1 MARRS
6 APPDRNVERGDA
18 KRHPLHRNRKAQG
31 FELVSELSR
40 LGEGLDRFR
49 QVAVRGSLASTE
61 EAGQGGHD
69 PTEVETIGPHQEAT
83 WWRGELEDDEPA
95 ARAKHPEHLVQRG
108 IPIHQVAQPKPDRDR
123 IDTDV
128 GLVQPRD
135 VPEAKLDLRLAPAG
149 QREHGGREVDP
160 DHPARWPDVRKEL
173 VGELSRAGTKI
184 ERRLAGAKGG
194 PLGGPAAPGAV
205 AVRAEQAV
213 PSVVSGGHLVEHL
226 ADSIGARLLP
236 HAHDYGRLRRAPDC
250 ADGALEYGD
259 LMAELGRRVGIG
271 LAARGDVRDVTAW
284 ARRAEDLGL
293 DSIWVHDSYFE
304 RDPITYLSAMG
315 METRRIGLGAGA
327 LNPYTRH
334 PVVVAMTM
342 SALDDLAPRRVT
354 LALGSGLP
362 LRLSQMAIPY
372 DDTVARV
379 SESIDQIRRL
389 WSGQPLKLNDK
400 VPPLQPMFQ
409 PPHRIPVY
417 IAAYRTPFLDLCGE
431 KADGYLARPAESLP
445 AFQKM
450 RARVLESAAA
460 HGRPAGD
467 IDFRGYLLCLFDS
480 SRQEALNRAK
490 REPFVIYMISV
501 LSDISMKRAG
511 FDPALRSQIA
521 TAWRA
526 EDYHRAG
533 ELIPD
538 ELLDAFILCGTVNE
552 VAARAGAYHEAGMDV
567 PLLQP
572 ILQETAQIDA
582 VLDAAVAYASESA
595 TRATSPAA
603 VTSPPPLAGEGRVG
617 ARLGRRLA
625 GAWEVVRPFSF
636 TASVLPVSVGGAIA
650 LGQGRMHWPLF
661 AAALLGA
668 LGLHIGTN
676 VINEIYDVRHGID
689 SITSPRMSM
698 AILKG
703 RISERDA
710 FVVAWSGFTLALLMG
725 IFLVLHRGWPIVLLG
740 LIGFIGGYFYTAP
753 PFQYKYRALGL
764 PLVFLL
770 MGPLMVVGSYF
781 AVTGAFDPNLLIV
794 SLPVGLLVTAILHG
808 NEWRDVAE
816 DTRHGF
822 TTFSAQVGR
831 EAAHWV
837 YVMLV
842 LGAYVAVGL
851 AVMVGALPTLALLTL
866 FSLPLMAWILRDAER
881 GAEGHL
887 RAIAMI
893 DLMTARLHSA
903 FGVLLLVGLVAGS
916 AVR

>member
-1 MARRS
+1 
-6 APPDRNVERGDA
+6 
-18 KRHPLHRNRKAQG
+18 
-31 FELVSELSR
+31 
-40 LGEGLDRFR
+40 
-49 QVAVRGSLASTE
+49 
-61 EAGQGGHD
+61 
-69 PTEVETIGPHQEAT
+69 
-83 WWRGELEDDEPA
+83 
-95 ARAKHPEHLVQRG
+95 
-108 IPIHQVAQPKPDRDR
+108 
-123 IDTDV
+123 
-128 GLVQPRD
+128 
-135 VPEAKLDLRLAPAG
+135 
-149 QREHGGREVDP
+149 
-160 DHPARWPDVRKEL
+160 
-173 VGELSRAGTKI
+173 
-184 ERRLAGAKGG
+184 
-194 PLGGPAAPGAV
+194 
-205 AVRAEQAV
+205 
-213 PSVVSGGHLVEHL
+213 
-226 ADSIGARLLP
+226 
-236 HAHDYGRLRRAPDC
+236 
-250 ADGALEYGD
+250 
-259 LMAELGRRVGIG
+259 MAELGRRVGIG
-271 LAARGDVRDVTAW
+271 LAARGDVREAAAW

-304 RDPITYLSAMG
+304 RDPITYLSAMA

-372 DDTVARV
+372 NDTVARV

-389 WSGQPLKLNDK
+389 WSGQPLKLNEK

-409 PPHRIPVY
+409 PPHRIPIY

-445 AFQKM
+445 AFEKM
-450 RARVLESAAA
+450 RARVLESASA
-460 HGRPAGD
+460 HGRAAGD
-467 IDFRGYLLCLFDS
+467 IDFRGYLLCLFDT

-490 REPFVIYMISV
+490 REPFVIYMMSV

-526 EDYHRAG
+526 EDYHKAG

-538 ELLDAFILCGTVNE
+538 ELLDAFILCGTVKE
-552 VAARAGAYHEAGMDV
+552 VAARATAYHDAGMDV

-572 ILQETAQIDA
+572 ILQETAQVDA
-582 VLDAAVAYASESA
+582 VLEAAVAYASQAAISA
-595 TRATSPAA
+595 VAPAGLNVPA
-603 VTSPPPLAGEGRVG
+603 PLAGEGRVG
-617 ARLGRRLA
+617 ASLGRRLA

-650 LGQGRMHWPLF
+650 ISQGRMHWPLF
-661 AAALLGA
+661 IAALLGA

-710 FVVAWSGFTLALLMG
+710 FVVAWSGFILALLMG
-725 IFLVLHRGWPIVLLG
+725 IFLLVQRGWPIVLLG

-770 MGPLMVVGSYF
+770 MGPLMVGGAYF
-781 AVTGAFDPNLLIV
+781 AVTGTFDPNVLIV

-831 EAAHWV
+831 ETAHWV
-837 YVMLV
+837 YVMLI

-866 FSLPLMAWILRDAER
+866 FSLPLVAWILRDAER

-903 FGVLLLVGLVAGS
+903 FGALLLVGLVAGS

>member
-1 MARRS
+1 
-6 APPDRNVERGDA
+6 
-18 KRHPLHRNRKAQG
+18 
-31 FELVSELSR
+31 
-40 LGEGLDRFR
+40 
-49 QVAVRGSLASTE
+49 
-61 EAGQGGHD
+61 
-69 PTEVETIGPHQEAT
+69 
-83 WWRGELEDDEPA
+83 
-95 ARAKHPEHLVQRG
+95 
-108 IPIHQVAQPKPDRDR
+108 
-123 IDTDV
+123 
-128 GLVQPRD
+128 
-135 VPEAKLDLRLAPAG
+135 
-149 QREHGGREVDP
+149 
-160 DHPARWPDVRKEL
+160 
-173 VGELSRAGTKI
+173 
-184 ERRLAGAKGG
+184 
-194 PLGGPAAPGAV
+194 
-205 AVRAEQAV
+205 
-213 PSVVSGGHLVEHL
+213 
-226 ADSIGARLLP
+226 
-236 HAHDYGRLRRAPDC
+236 
-250 ADGALEYGD
+250 
-259 LMAELGRRVGIG
+259 MAELGRRVGIG
-271 LAARGDVRDVTAW
+271 LAARGEVREVAAW
-284 ARRAEDLGL
+284 ARRAEELGL

-409 PPHRIPVY
+409 PPHRIPIY

-450 RARVLESAAA
+450 RARVLESATT
-460 HGRPAGD
+460 HGRSASD

-526 EDYHRAG
+526 EDYHKAG

-538 ELLDAFILCGTVNE
+538 ELLDAFILCGTVPQ
-552 VAARAGAYHEAGMDV
+552 VAARADAYHNAGMDV

-582 VLDAAVAYASESA
+582 VLDAAVLYGTARTGVIA
-595 TRATSPAA
+595 PAGLN
-603 VTSPPPLAGEGRVG
+603 VPPPLAGEGRVG
-617 ARLGRRLA
+617 ASLGRRLA

-650 LGQGRMHWPLF
+650 LSQGRMHWLLF
-661 AAALLGA
+661 IAALLGA

-710 FVVAWSGFTLALLMG
+710 FVVAWSGFILALLMG
-725 IFLVLHRGWPIVLLG
+725 IFLLLQRGWPIVLLG

-770 MGPLMVVGSYF
+770 MGPLMVAGSYF
-781 AVTGAFDPNLLIV
+781 AVTGTFDPNVLIV

-831 EAAHWV
+831 ETAHWV
-837 YVMLV
+837 YVMLI

-866 FSLPLMAWILRDAER
+866 FSLPLVAWILRDAER

-893 DLMTARLHSA
+893 DLMTARLHGA
-903 FGVLLLVGLVAGS
+903 FGALLLVGLVAGS

>member
-1 MARRS
+1 
-6 APPDRNVERGDA
+6 V
-18 KRHPLHRNRKAQG
+18 
-31 FELVSELSR
+31 
-40 LGEGLDRFR
+40 
-49 QVAVRGSLASTE
+49 
-61 EAGQGGHD
+61 
-69 PTEVETIGPHQEAT
+69 
-83 WWRGELEDDEPA
+83 
-95 ARAKHPEHLVQRG
+95 
-108 IPIHQVAQPKPDRDR
+108 
-123 IDTDV
+123 
-128 GLVQPRD
+128 
-135 VPEAKLDLRLAPAG
+135 
-149 QREHGGREVDP
+149 
-160 DHPARWPDVRKEL
+160 
-173 VGELSRAGTKI
+173 
-184 ERRLAGAKGG
+184 
-194 PLGGPAAPGAV
+194 
-205 AVRAEQAV
+205 
-213 PSVVSGGHLVEHL
+213 
-226 ADSIGARLLP
+226 
-236 HAHDYGRLRRAPDC
+236 
-250 ADGALEYGD
+250 EYGD
-259 LMAELGRRVGIG
+259 LVAELGRRVGIG
-271 LAARGDVRDVTAW
+271 LAARGDVRETAAW

-304 RDPITYLSAMG
+304 RDPITYLTAIG
-315 METRRIGLGAGA
+315 QETRRIGLGAGA

-379 SESIDQIRRL
+379 SEAIDQIRRL

-409 PPHRIPVY
+409 PPHRIPIY

-450 RARVLESAAA
+450 RDRVLESAAS
-460 HGRPAGD
+460 HGRAAAD

-511 FDPALRSQIA
+511 FDPALRGQIA

-538 ELLDAFILCGTVNE
+538 ELLDAFILCGTVKE
-552 VAARAGAYHEAGMDV
+552 VAARAAAYHDAGMDV

-572 ILQETAQIDA
+572 ILQETAQVDA
-582 VLDAAVAYASESA
+582 VLDAAVAYGSQADA
-595 TRATSPAA
+595 PTLPSPA
-603 VTSPPPLAGEGRVG
+603 SGEGKRRPVSIG
-617 ARLGRRLA
+617 AGRGGPGIGRRLA

-650 LGQGRMHWPLF
+650 LSQGRMHWTLF
-661 AAALLGA
+661 IAALLGG

-710 FVVAWSGFTLALLMG
+710 FVVAWSGFVLALLMG
-725 IFLVLHRGWPIVLLG
+725 IFLVLQRGWPIVLLG

-770 MGPLMVVGSYF
+770 MGPLMVGGAYY
-781 AVTGAFDPNLLIV
+781 AVTGTFDPNLLIV

-831 EAAHWV
+831 DAAHWV

-851 AVMVGALPTLALLTL
+851 AVMVGALPKLALLTL

-903 FGVLLLVGLVAGS
+903 FGALLLVGLVAGS
-916 AVR
+916 AIR

>member
-1 MARRS
+1 MA
-6 APPDRNVERGDA
+6 A
-18 KRHPLHRNRKAQG
+18 
-31 FELVSELSR
+31 
-40 LGEGLDRFR
+40 LGR
-49 QVAVRGSLASTE
+49 
-61 EAGQGGHD
+61 
-69 PTEVETIGPHQEAT
+69 
-83 WWRGELEDDEPA
+83 
-95 ARAKHPEHLVQRG
+95 
-108 IPIHQVAQPKPDRDR
+108 IPIA
-123 IDTDV
+123 T
-128 GLVQPRD
+128 
-135 VPEAKLDLRLAPAG
+135 
-149 QREHGGREVDP
+149 
-160 DHPARWPDVRKEL
+160 
-173 VGELSRAGTKI
+173 
-184 ERRLAGAKGG
+184 
-194 PLGGPAAPGAV
+194 AAAV
-205 AVRAEQAV
+205 
-213 PSVVSGGHLVEHL
+213 
-226 ADSIGARLLP
+226 
-236 HAHDYGRLRRAPDC
+236 
-250 ADGALEYGD
+250 EYGD

-271 LAARGDVRDVTAW
+271 LAARGEVREVAAW
-284 ARRAEDLGL
+284 ARRAEELGL

-409 PPHRIPVY
+409 PPHRIPIY

-450 RARVLESAAA
+450 RARVLESATT
-460 HGRPAGD
+460 HGRSASD

-526 EDYHRAG
+526 EDYHKAG

-538 ELLDAFILCGTVNE
+538 ELLDAFILCGTVPQ
-552 VAARAGAYHEAGMDV
+552 VAARADAYHNAGMDV

-582 VLDAAVAYASESA
+582 VLDAAVLYGTARTGVIA
-595 TRATSPAA
+595 PAGLN
-603 VTSPPPLAGEGRVG
+603 VPPPLAGEGRVG
-617 ARLGRRLA
+617 ASLGRRLA

-650 LGQGRMHWPLF
+650 LSQGRMHWPLF
-661 AAALLGA
+661 IAALLGA

-710 FVVAWSGFTLALLMG
+710 FVVAWSGFILALLMG
-725 IFLVLHRGWPIVLLG
+725 IFLLVQRGWPIVLLG

-770 MGPLMVVGSYF
+770 MGPLMVAGSYF
-781 AVTGAFDPNLLIV
+781 AVTGTFDPNVLIV

-831 EAAHWV
+831 ETAHWV
-837 YVMLV
+837 YVMLI

-866 FSLPLMAWILRDAER
+866 FSLPLVAWILRDAER

-893 DLMTARLHSA
+893 DLMTARLHGA
-903 FGVLLLVGLVAGS
+903 FGALLLVGLVAGS

>member
-1 MARRS
+1 MA
-6 APPDRNVERGDA
+6 
-18 KRHPLHRNRKAQG
+18 
-31 FELVSELSR
+31 
-40 LGEGLDRFR
+40 
-49 QVAVRGSLASTE
+49 AS
-61 EAGQGGHD
+61 G
-69 PTEVETIGPHQEAT
+69 
-83 WWRGELEDDEPA
+83 R
-95 ARAKHPEHLVQRG
+95 
-108 IPIHQVAQPKPDRDR
+108 IPIA
-123 IDTDV
+123 T
-128 GLVQPRD
+128 
-135 VPEAKLDLRLAPAG
+135 
-149 QREHGGREVDP
+149 
-160 DHPARWPDVRKEL
+160 
-173 VGELSRAGTKI
+173 
-184 ERRLAGAKGG
+184 GA
-194 PLGGPAAPGAV
+194 AV
-205 AVRAEQAV
+205 
-213 PSVVSGGHLVEHL
+213 
-226 ADSIGARLLP
+226 
-236 HAHDYGRLRRAPDC
+236 
-250 ADGALEYGD
+250 EYGD

-271 LAARGDVRDVTAW
+271 LAARGDVREAAAW
-284 ARRAEDLGL
+284 ARRAEDLGI

-389 WSGQPLKLNDK
+389 WTGQPLKLNDK

-409 PPHRIPVY
+409 PPHRIPIY

-450 RARVLESAAA
+450 RARVLESATA
-460 HGRPAGD
+460 HGRSASD

-538 ELLDAFILCGTVNE
+538 ELLDAFILCGSVKD
-552 VAARAGAYHEAGMDV
+552 VAARAAAYHDAGMDV

-572 ILQETAQIDA
+572 ILQETAQVDA
-582 VLDAAVAYASESA
+582 VLDAAVAYASQAA
-595 TRATSPAA
+595 TAA
-603 VTSPPPLAGEGRVG
+603 VAPTGLNVSSPLAGEGRVG
-617 ARLGRRLA
+617 AAIGRRLA

-636 TASVLPVSVGGAIA
+636 TASVLPISVGGAIA
-650 LGQGRMHWPLF
+650 LSQGRMHWPLF
-661 AAALLGA
+661 IAALLGG
-668 LGLHIGTN
+668 LGLHVGTN

-710 FVVAWSGFTLALLMG
+710 FVVAWSGFILALLMG
-725 IFLVLHRGWPIVLLG
+725 IFLLLQRGWPIVVLG
-740 LIGFIGGYFYTAP
+740 LVGFIGGYFYTAP

-770 MGPLMVVGSYF
+770 MGPLMVGGSYF
-781 AVTGAFDPNLLIV
+781 AVTGTFDPNVLIV

-831 EAAHWV
+831 ETAHWV

-866 FSLPLMAWILRDAER
+866 LSLPLVALILRDAER

>member
-1 MARRS
+1 MTDLAR
-6 APPDRNVERGDA
+6 P
-18 KRHPLHRNRKAQG
+18 
-31 FELVSELSR
+31 
-40 LGEGLDRFR
+40 
-49 QVAVRGSLASTE
+49 
-61 EAGQGGHD
+61 
-69 PTEVETIGPHQEAT
+69 
-83 WWRGELEDDEPA
+83 
-95 ARAKHPEHLVQRG
+95 
-108 IPIHQVAQPKPDRDR
+108 
-123 IDTDV
+123 V
-128 GLVQPRD
+128 GL
-135 VPEAKLDLRLAPAG
+135 
-149 QREHGGREVDP
+149 
-160 DHPARWPDVRKEL
+160 
-173 VGELSRAGTKI
+173 
-184 ERRLAGAKGG
+184 
-194 PLGGPAAPGAV
+194 
-205 AVRAEQAV
+205 
-213 PSVVSGGHLVEHL
+213 
-226 ADSIGARLLP
+226 
-236 HAHDYGRLRRAPDC
+236 
-250 ADGALEYGD
+250 
-259 LMAELGRRVGIG
+259 G
-271 LAARGDVRDVTAW
+271 LAARGDVRDVAQW
-284 ARRAEDLGL
+284 AQQAEARGL
-293 DSIWVHDSYFE
+293 ESVWVHDSYFE
-304 RDPITYLSAMG
+304 RDPITYLTAIG
-315 METRRIGLGAGA
+315 QTTRRIGLGAGA

-342 SALDDLAPRRVT
+342 SALDDLAPRRCT

-379 SESIDQIRRL
+379 SESIDQIRAL
-389 WSGQPLKLNDK
+389 WRGEPLKLNDR

-409 PPHRIPVY
+409 PPHRIPIY
-417 IAAYRTPFLDLCGE
+417 IAAYRTAFLDLCAQKG
-431 KADGYLARPAESLP
+431 DGYLGRPAESLP
-445 AFQKM
+445 AYAKM
-450 RARVLESAAA
+450 RRHVLERAAA
-460 HGRPAGD
+460 QGRSAGD

-480 SRQEALNRAK
+480 SRREALNRAK

-501 LSDISMKRAG
+501 LSDISLKRAG
-511 FDPALRSQIA
+511 FDPQLRTQIA
-521 TAWRA
+521 AAWRA

-538 ELLDAFILCGTVNE
+538 ELLDAFILCGTVDE
-552 VAARAGAYHEAGMDV
+552 VAARANAYHEEAGMDV

-572 ILQETAQIDA
+572 VLQEASQVDA
-582 VLDAAVAYASESA
+582 VLDAAVLYGSRSA
-595 TRATSPAA
+595 APATAPAG
-603 VTSPPPLAGEGRVG
+603 VTSHPLLAAEGGVG
-617 ARLGRRLA
+617 AQISRRVR

-636 TASVLPVSVGGAIA
+636 TASLLPVSVGGAIA
-650 LGQGRMHWPLF
+650 LGQGRMHWSLF
-661 AAALLGA
+661 FAALLGA

-676 VINEIYDVRHGID
+676 VTNEIYDVRHGID

-703 RISERDA
+703 RISERGA
-710 FVVAWSGFTLALLMG
+710 FVVAWSAFLLALLMG
-725 IFLVLHRGWPIVLLG
+725 IFLTLHRGWPIVLLG

-770 MGPLMVVGSYF
+770 MGPVMVGGAYY
-781 AVTGAFDPNLLIV
+781 AVTGTFDANLIVV

-831 EAAHWV
+831 DAAHWI

-851 AVMVGALPTLALLTL
+851 AVMVGALPKLALLTL
-866 FSLPLMAWILRDAER
+866 LSLPLLAWILRDAER

-916 AVR
+916 GLR

>member
-1 MARRS
+1 MTDLAR
-6 APPDRNVERGDA
+6 P
-18 KRHPLHRNRKAQG
+18 
-31 FELVSELSR
+31 
-40 LGEGLDRFR
+40 
-49 QVAVRGSLASTE
+49 
-61 EAGQGGHD
+61 
-69 PTEVETIGPHQEAT
+69 
-83 WWRGELEDDEPA
+83 
-95 ARAKHPEHLVQRG
+95 
-108 IPIHQVAQPKPDRDR
+108 
-123 IDTDV
+123 V
-128 GLVQPRD
+128 GL
-135 VPEAKLDLRLAPAG
+135 
-149 QREHGGREVDP
+149 
-160 DHPARWPDVRKEL
+160 
-173 VGELSRAGTKI
+173 
-184 ERRLAGAKGG
+184 
-194 PLGGPAAPGAV
+194 
-205 AVRAEQAV
+205 
-213 PSVVSGGHLVEHL
+213 
-226 ADSIGARLLP
+226 
-236 HAHDYGRLRRAPDC
+236 
-250 ADGALEYGD
+250 
-259 LMAELGRRVGIG
+259 G
-271 LAARGDVRDVTAW
+271 LAARGDVRDVAQW
-284 ARRAEDLGL
+284 AQQAEARGL
-293 DSIWVHDSYFE
+293 ESVWVHDSYFE
-304 RDPITYLSAMG
+304 RDPITYLTAIG
-315 METRRIGLGAGA
+315 QTTRRIGLGAGA

-342 SALDDLAPRRVT
+342 SALDDLAPRRCT

-379 SESIDQIRRL
+379 SESIDQIRAL
-389 WSGQPLKLNDK
+389 WRGEPLKLNDR

-409 PPHRIPVY
+409 PPHRIPIY
-417 IAAYRTPFLDLCGE
+417 IAAYRTAFLDLCAQKG
-431 KADGYLARPAESLP
+431 DGYLGRPAESLP
-445 AFQKM
+445 AYAKM
-450 RARVLESAAA
+450 RRHVLERAAA
-460 HGRPAGD
+460 QGRSAGD

-480 SRQEALNRAK
+480 SRREALNRAK

-501 LSDISMKRAG
+501 LSDISLKRAG
-511 FDPALRSQIA
+511 FDPQLRTQIA
-521 TAWRA
+521 AAWRA

-538 ELLDAFILCGTVNE
+538 ELLDAFILCGTVDE
-552 VAARAGAYHEAGMDV
+552 VAARANAYHEEAGMDV

-572 ILQETAQIDA
+572 VLQEASQVDA
-582 VLDAAVAYASESA
+582 VLDAAVLYGSRSA
-595 TRATSPAA
+595 APATAPAG
-603 VTSPPPLAGEGRVG
+603 VTSHPLLAAEGGVG
-617 ARLGRRLA
+617 AQISRRVR

-636 TASVLPVSVGGAIA
+636 TASLLPVSVGGAIA

-661 AAALLGA
+661 FAALLGA

-676 VINEIYDVRHGID
+676 VTNEIYDVRHGID

-703 RISERDA
+703 RISERGA
-710 FVVAWSGFTLALLMG
+710 FVVAWSAFLLALLMG
-725 IFLVLHRGWPIVLLG
+725 IFLTLHRGWPIVLLG

-770 MGPLMVVGSYF
+770 MGPVMVGGAYY
-781 AVTGAFDPNLLIV
+781 AVTGTFDANLIVV

-831 EAAHWV
+831 DAAHWV

-851 AVMVGALPTLALLTL
+851 AVMVGALPKLALLTL
-866 FSLPLMAWILRDAER
+866 LSLPLLAWILRDAER

-916 AVR
+916 GLR

>member
-1 MARRS
+1 MA
-6 APPDRNVERGDA
+6 
-18 KRHPLHRNRKAQG
+18 
-31 FELVSELSR
+31 
-40 LGEGLDRFR
+40 
-49 QVAVRGSLASTE
+49 AS
-61 EAGQGGHD
+61 G
-69 PTEVETIGPHQEAT
+69 
-83 WWRGELEDDEPA
+83 R
-95 ARAKHPEHLVQRG
+95 
-108 IPIHQVAQPKPDRDR
+108 IPIA
-123 IDTDV
+123 T
-128 GLVQPRD
+128 
-135 VPEAKLDLRLAPAG
+135 
-149 QREHGGREVDP
+149 
-160 DHPARWPDVRKEL
+160 
-173 VGELSRAGTKI
+173 RA
-184 ERRLAGAKGG
+184 
-194 PLGGPAAPGAV
+194 AV
-205 AVRAEQAV
+205 
-213 PSVVSGGHLVEHL
+213 
-226 ADSIGARLLP
+226 
-236 HAHDYGRLRRAPDC
+236 
-250 ADGALEYGD
+250 EYGD

-271 LAARGDVRDVTAW
+271 LAARGDVREAAAW

-379 SESIDQIRRL
+379 SEAIDQIRRL

-409 PPHRIPVY
+409 PPHRIPIY

-450 RARVLESAAA
+450 RARVLESATA
-460 HGRPAGD
+460 HGRSAGD

-526 EDYHRAG
+526 EDYHKAG

-538 ELLDAFILCGTVNE
+538 ELLDAFILCGTVKE
-552 VAARAGAYHEAGMDV
+552 VAARAAAYHDAGMDV

-582 VLDAAVAYASESA
+582 VLDAAVAYASESVTAA
-595 TRATSPAA
+595 TAPSLAA
-603 VTSPPPLAGEGRVG
+603 NKGAGI
-617 ARLGRRLA
+617 GRRLA

-650 LGQGRMHWPLF
+650 LSQGRMHWPLF
-661 AAALLGA
+661 IAALLGA

-703 RISERDA
+703 KISERDA
-710 FVVAWSGFTLALLMG
+710 FVVAWSGFILALLMG
-725 IFLVLHRGWPIVLLG
+725 IFLLVQRGWPIVLLG

-781 AVTGAFDPNLLIV
+781 AVTGTFDPNLLIV

-831 EAAHWV
+831 DAAHWV

-851 AVMVGALPTLALLTL
+851 AVIVGALPKLALLTL

-903 FGVLLLVGLVAGS
+903 FGALLLVGLVAGS
-916 AVR
+916 AAH

>member
-1 MARRS
+1 MA
-6 APPDRNVERGDA
+6 D
-18 KRHPLHRNRKAQG
+18 
-31 FELVSELSR
+31 
-40 LGEGLDRFR
+40 
-49 QVAVRGSLASTE
+49 LA
-61 EAGQGGHD
+61 
-69 PTEVETIGPHQEAT
+69 
-83 WWRGELEDDEPA
+83 
-95 ARAKHPEHLVQRG
+95 
-108 IPIHQVAQPKPDRDR
+108 
-123 IDTDV
+123 
-128 GLVQPRD
+128 
-135 VPEAKLDLRLAPAG
+135 
-149 QREHGGREVDP
+149 
-160 DHPARWPDVRKEL
+160 
-173 VGELSRAGTKI
+173 
-184 ERRLAGAKGG
+184 
-194 PLGGPAAPGAV
+194 
-205 AVRAEQAV
+205 
-213 PSVVSGGHLVEHL
+213 
-226 ADSIGARLLP
+226 
-236 HAHDYGRLRRAPDC
+236 
-250 ADGALEYGD
+250 
-259 LMAELGRRVGIG
+259 RRVGLG
-271 LAARGDVRDVTAW
+271 LAARGDVRDAAEW

-293 DSIWVHDSYFE
+293 DSVWVHDSYFE
-304 RDPITYLSAMG
+304 RDPITYLTAMG
-315 METRRIGLGAGA
+315 QVTRRIGLGAGA

-334 PVVVAMTM
+334 PVVLAMTM
-342 SALDDLAPRRVT
+342 SALDDLAPRRCT

-372 DDTVARV
+372 DDTVGRV
-379 SESIDQIRRL
+379 AAAIDQIRQL
-389 WSGQPLKLNDK
+389 WRGEPLRLNDR

-409 PPHRIPVY
+409 PPHRIPIY

-431 KADGYLARPAESLP
+431 KADGYLGRPAESLP
-445 AFQKM
+445 AYQKM
-450 RARVLESAAA
+450 RTRVLETAAA
-460 HGRPAGD
+460 HGRATGD
-467 IDFRGYLLCLFDS
+467 IDFRGYLLCLIDDS
-480 SRQEALNRAK
+480 RREALNRAK

-511 FDPALRSQIA
+511 FDPQLRAQIA

-533 ELIPD
+533 EAIPD
-538 ELLDAFILCGTVNE
+538 ELLDAFILCGTVSE
-552 VAARAGAYHEAGMDV
+552 IAARAAAYHDQAGMDV

-572 ILQETAQIDA
+572 ILQEEAQVNA
-582 VLDAAVAYASESA
+582 VLDAAVLYGTARTGVIAQAGPIDA
-595 TRATSPAA
+595 TQRENT
-603 VTSPPPLAGEGRVG
+603 PLVNV
-617 ARLGRRLA
+617 GRRLQ

-636 TASVLPVSVGGAIA
+636 TASLLPVAVGGAIA
-650 LGQGRMHWPLF
+650 LSQGRMHWPLF
-661 AAALLGA
+661 LAALFGG

-676 VINEIYDVRHGID
+676 VVNEIYDVRHGID

-710 FVVAWSGFTLALLMG
+710 FVVAWSGFLLALVLG
-725 IFLVLHRGWPIVLLG
+725 IYLTVNRGWPIVLLG

-770 MGPLMVVGSYF
+770 MGPLMVIGGYY
-781 AVTGAFDPNLLIV
+781 AVTGGFDPSLIV
-794 SLPVGLLVTAILHG
+794 VSIPVGLLVTAILHG

-822 TTFSAQVGR
+822 TTLSAQVGR
-831 EAAHWV
+831 DAAHWV

-866 FSLPLMAWILRDAER
+866 LSLPLMAWVLRDAER

-893 DLMTARLHSA
+893 DLMTARLHGA

>member
-1 MARRS
+1 MA
-6 APPDRNVERGDA
+6 
-18 KRHPLHRNRKAQG
+18 
-31 FELVSELSR
+31 
-40 LGEGLDRFR
+40 
-49 QVAVRGSLASTE
+49 AS
-61 EAGQGGHD
+61 G
-69 PTEVETIGPHQEAT
+69 
-83 WWRGELEDDEPA
+83 R
-95 ARAKHPEHLVQRG
+95 
-108 IPIHQVAQPKPDRDR
+108 IPIA
-123 IDTDV
+123 T
-128 GLVQPRD
+128 
-135 VPEAKLDLRLAPAG
+135 
-149 QREHGGREVDP
+149 
-160 DHPARWPDVRKEL
+160 
-173 VGELSRAGTKI
+173 
-184 ERRLAGAKGG
+184 
-194 PLGGPAAPGAV
+194 AAAV
-205 AVRAEQAV
+205 
-213 PSVVSGGHLVEHL
+213 
-226 ADSIGARLLP
+226 
-236 HAHDYGRLRRAPDC
+236 
-250 ADGALEYGD
+250 EYGD

-271 LAARGDVRDVTAW
+271 LAARGDVREAAAW
-284 ARRAEDLGL
+284 ARRAEELGI

-409 PPHRIPVY
+409 PPHRIPIY

-450 RARVLESAAA
+450 RTRVLEAATA
-460 HGRPAGD
+460 HGRSAGD

-480 SRQEALNRAK
+480 SRQAALNRAK

-538 ELLDAFILCGTVNE
+538 ELLDAFILCGTVKE

-572 ILQETAQIDA
+572 ILQETAQVDS
-582 VLDAAVAYASESA
+582 VLDAAVAYASQA
-595 TRATSPAA
+595 DTAA
-603 VTSPPPLAGEGRVG
+603 VAPAGLSLPSHSGSRPG
-617 ARLGRRLA
+617 ASIGRRLA

-636 TASVLPVSVGGAIA
+636 TASVLPISVGGAIA
-650 LGQGRMHWPLF
+650 LSQGRMHWPLF
-661 AAALLGA
+661 VAALLGG

-703 RISERDA
+703 RISERGA
-710 FVVAWSGFTLALLMG
+710 FVVAWSGFILALLMG
-725 IFLVLHRGWPIVLLG
+725 IFLLLQRGWPIVLLG

-764 PLVFLL
+764 PLVFFL
-770 MGPLMVVGSYF
+770 MGPLMVAGSYF
-781 AVTGAFDPNLLIV
+781 AVTGAFDPNVLIV

-831 EAAHWV
+831 ETAYWV

-851 AVMVGALPTLALLTL
+851 AVMVGALPKLGLLTL

-893 DLMTARLHSA
+893 DLMTARLHGA

>member
-1 MARRS
+1 MA
-6 APPDRNVERGDA
+6 
-18 KRHPLHRNRKAQG
+18 
-31 FELVSELSR
+31 
-40 LGEGLDRFR
+40 
-49 QVAVRGSLASTE
+49 AS
-61 EAGQGGHD
+61 G
-69 PTEVETIGPHQEAT
+69 
-83 WWRGELEDDEPA
+83 R
-95 ARAKHPEHLVQRG
+95 
-108 IPIHQVAQPKPDRDR
+108 IPIATH
-123 IDTDV
+123 
-128 GLVQPRD
+128 
-135 VPEAKLDLRLAPAG
+135 AP
-149 QREHGGREVDP
+149 
-160 DHPARWPDVRKEL
+160 
-173 VGELSRAGTKI
+173 
-184 ERRLAGAKGG
+184 
-194 PLGGPAAPGAV
+194 
-205 AVRAEQAV
+205 
-213 PSVVSGGHLVEHL
+213 
-226 ADSIGARLLP
+226 
-236 HAHDYGRLRRAPDC
+236 
-250 ADGALEYGD
+250 LEYGD
-259 LMAELGRRVGIG
+259 LVPELWRPVGIG
-271 LAARGDVRDVTAW
+271 LAARGDVREVAGW

-293 DSIWVHDSYFE
+293 DSVWVHDSYFE

-372 DDTVARV
+372 DDTVGRV
-379 SESIDQIRRL
+379 SEAIDQIRRL

-409 PPHRIPVY
+409 PPHRIPIY

-450 RARVLESAAA
+450 RARVLESARA
-460 HGRPAGD
+460 HGRAEGE

-480 SRQEALNRAK
+480 SRREAVNRAK

-538 ELLDAFILCGTVNE
+538 DLLDAFILCGTE
-552 VAARAGAYHEAGMDV
+552 LDVAKRASAYHDAGMDV

-572 ILQETAQIDA
+572 ILQEEAQVKA
-582 VLDAAVAYASESA
+582 VLDAAELYGTVRTGVIAPSRPAD
-595 TRATSPAA
+595 TSRKEEA
-603 VTSPPPLAGEGRVG
+603 PLS
-617 ARLGRRLA
+617 RLGRRA
-625 GAWEVVRPFSF
+625 KGAWEVVRPFSF
-636 TASVLPVSVGGAIA
+636 TASLLPVSVGGAVA
-650 LGQGRMHWPLF
+650 LGQGRMQWLLF
-661 AAALLGA
+661 LAALLGA

-703 RISERDA
+703 RITERGA
-710 FVVAWSGFTLALLMG
+710 FIVAWSGFIVALLMG
-725 IFLVLHRGWPIVLLG
+725 IFLTLQRGWPIVVLG

-764 PLVFLL
+764 PLVFTL
-770 MGPLMVVGSYF
+770 MGPLMVIGSYY
-781 AVTGAFDPNLLIV
+781 AVTGRFDANLLVV

-808 NEWRDVAE
+808 NEWRDIAE
-816 DTRHGF
+816 DSRHGF
-822 TTFSAQVGR
+822 TTLSAQVGR
-831 EAAHWV
+831 DAAHWV

-851 AVMVGALPTLALLTL
+851 AVMVGALPRLALLTL

-903 FGVLLLVGLVAGS
+903 FGALLLVGLIAGS

>member
-1 MARRS
+1 MTDLAR
-6 APPDRNVERGDA
+6 P
-18 KRHPLHRNRKAQG
+18 
-31 FELVSELSR
+31 
-40 LGEGLDRFR
+40 
-49 QVAVRGSLASTE
+49 
-61 EAGQGGHD
+61 
-69 PTEVETIGPHQEAT
+69 
-83 WWRGELEDDEPA
+83 
-95 ARAKHPEHLVQRG
+95 
-108 IPIHQVAQPKPDRDR
+108 
-123 IDTDV
+123 V
-128 GLVQPRD
+128 GL
-135 VPEAKLDLRLAPAG
+135 
-149 QREHGGREVDP
+149 
-160 DHPARWPDVRKEL
+160 
-173 VGELSRAGTKI
+173 
-184 ERRLAGAKGG
+184 
-194 PLGGPAAPGAV
+194 
-205 AVRAEQAV
+205 
-213 PSVVSGGHLVEHL
+213 
-226 ADSIGARLLP
+226 
-236 HAHDYGRLRRAPDC
+236 
-250 ADGALEYGD
+250 
-259 LMAELGRRVGIG
+259 G
-271 LAARGDVRDVTAW
+271 LAARGDVRDVAQW
-284 ARRAEDLGL
+284 AQQAEARGL
-293 DSIWVHDSYFE
+293 ESVWVHDSYFE
-304 RDPITYLSAMG
+304 RDPITYLTAIG
-315 METRRIGLGAGA
+315 QTTRRIGLGAGA

-342 SALDDLAPRRVT
+342 SALDDLAPRRCT

-379 SESIDQIRRL
+379 SESIDQIRAL
-389 WSGQPLKLNDK
+389 WRGEPLKLNDR

-409 PPHRIPVY
+409 PPHRIPIY
-417 IAAYRTPFLDLCGE
+417 IAAYRTAFLDLCAQKG
-431 KADGYLARPAESLP
+431 DGYLGRPAESLP
-445 AFQKM
+445 AYAKM
-450 RARVLESAAA
+450 RRHVLERAAA
-460 HGRPAGD
+460 QGRSAGD

-480 SRQEALNRAK
+480 SRREALNRAK

-501 LSDISMKRAG
+501 LSDISLKRAG
-511 FDPALRSQIA
+511 FDPQLRTQIA
-521 TAWRA
+521 AAWRA

-538 ELLDAFILCGTVNE
+538 ELLDAFILCGTVDE
-552 VAARAGAYHEAGMDV
+552 VAARANAYHEEAGMDV

-572 ILQETAQIDA
+572 VLQEASQVDA
-582 VLDAAVAYASESA
+582 VLDAAVLYGSRSA
-595 TRATSPAA
+595 APATAPAG
-603 VTSPPPLAGEGRVG
+603 VTSPPLLAAEGGVG
-617 ARLGRRLA
+617 AQISRRVR

-636 TASVLPVSVGGAIA
+636 TASLLPVSVGGAIA

-661 AAALLGA
+661 FAALLGA

-676 VINEIYDVRHGID
+676 VTNEIYDVRHGID

-703 RISERDA
+703 RISERGA
-710 FVVAWSGFTLALLMG
+710 FVVAWSAFLLALLMG
-725 IFLVLHRGWPIVLLG
+725 IFLTLHRGWPIVLLG

-770 MGPLMVVGSYF
+770 MGPVMVGGAYY
-781 AVTGAFDPNLLIV
+781 AVTGTFDANLIVV

-831 EAAHWV
+831 DAAHWV

-851 AVMVGALPTLALLTL
+851 AVMVGALPKLALLTL
-866 FSLPLMAWILRDAER
+866 LSLPLLAWILRDAER

-916 AVR
+916 GLR

>member
-1 MARRS
+1 M
-6 APPDRNVERGDA
+6 
-18 KRHPLHRNRKAQG
+18 
-31 FELVSELSR
+31 
-40 LGEGLDRFR
+40 
-49 QVAVRGSLASTE
+49 
-61 EAGQGGHD
+61 
-69 PTEVETIGPHQEAT
+69 
-83 WWRGELEDDEPA
+83 
-95 ARAKHPEHLVQRG
+95 
-108 IPIHQVAQPKPDRDR
+108 
-123 IDTDV
+123 
-128 GLVQPRD
+128 
-135 VPEAKLDLRLAPAG
+135 
-149 QREHGGREVDP
+149 
-160 DHPARWPDVRKEL
+160 
-173 VGELSRAGTKI
+173 
-184 ERRLAGAKGG
+184 
-194 PLGGPAAPGAV
+194 
-205 AVRAEQAV
+205 
-213 PSVVSGGHLVEHL
+213 
-226 ADSIGARLLP
+226 
-236 HAHDYGRLRRAPDC
+236 
-250 ADGALEYGD
+250 EYGD
-259 LMAELGRRVGIG
+259 LVAELGRRVGIG
-271 LAARGDVRDVTAW
+271 LAARGDVREAAAW

-293 DSIWVHDSYFE
+293 DSIWIHDSYFE

-342 SALDDLAPRRVT
+342 SALDDLAPRRMT
-354 LALGSGLP
+354 LAMGSGLP
-362 LRLSQMAIPY
+362 LRLAQMAIPY

-379 SESIDQIRRL
+379 SEAIDQIRRL
-389 WSGQPLKLNDK
+389 WIGQPLKLNDK

-409 PPHRIPVY
+409 PPHRIPIY

-450 RARVLESAAA
+450 RARVLESASA
-460 HGRPAGD
+460 HGRAAGD
-467 IDFRGYLLCLFDS
+467 IDFRGYLLCLFDG
-480 SRQEALNRAK
+480 SRQQALNRAK

-521 TAWRA
+521 SAWRA

-538 ELLDAFILCGTVNE
+538 ELLDAFILCGTVPE
-552 VAARAGAYHEAGMDV
+552 VAARADAYHEAGMDV

-572 ILQETAQIDA
+572 ILQEPAQVEA
-582 VLDAAVAYASESA
+582 VLDAAVLYGTVRTGVIA
-595 TRATSPAA
+595 PAG
-603 VTSPPPLAGEGRVG
+603 VNVSPPLAGEGRVG
-617 ARLGRRLA
+617 ASIGRRLA

-650 LGQGRMHWPLF
+650 LSQGRMHWLLF
-661 AAALLGA
+661 VAALVGA

-710 FVVAWSGFTLALLMG
+710 FVVAWSGFILALLMG
-725 IFLVLHRGWPIVLLG
+725 ILLVVQRGWPIVVLG

-764 PLVFLL
+764 PLVFIL
-770 MGPLMVVGSYF
+770 MGPLMVAGSYF
-781 AVTGAFDPNLLIV
+781 AVTGTFDPNLLIV

-851 AVMVGALPTLALLTL
+851 AVMVGALPKLALLTL

-903 FGVLLLVGLVAGS
+903 FGALLLVGLVAGS

>member
-1 MARRS
+1 
-6 APPDRNVERGDA
+6 
-18 KRHPLHRNRKAQG
+18 
-31 FELVSELSR
+31 
-40 LGEGLDRFR
+40 
-49 QVAVRGSLASTE
+49 
-61 EAGQGGHD
+61 
-69 PTEVETIGPHQEAT
+69 
-83 WWRGELEDDEPA
+83 
-95 ARAKHPEHLVQRG
+95 
-108 IPIHQVAQPKPDRDR
+108 
-123 IDTDV
+123 
-128 GLVQPRD
+128 
-135 VPEAKLDLRLAPAG
+135 
-149 QREHGGREVDP
+149 
-160 DHPARWPDVRKEL
+160 
-173 VGELSRAGTKI
+173 VGELAGAGAQV
-184 ERRLAGAKGG
+184 ERRLARAERRA
-194 PLGGPAAPGAV
+194 PRGPAAPGAV

-213 PSVVSGGHLVEHL
+213 ASVVSGGHLVEHL
-226 ADSIGARLLP
+226 ADSISPCLLP
-236 HAHDYGRLRRAPDC
+236 HVHDYGRLRLDPDC
-250 ADGALEYGD
+250 DDTAVEYGG

-271 LAARGDVRDVTAW
+271 LAARGDVREAAAW

-372 DDTVARV
+372 DDTVTRV

-409 PPHRIPVY
+409 PPHRIPIY

-450 RARVLESAAA
+450 RTRVLESASA
-460 HGRPAGD
+460 HGRAAGD
-467 IDFRGYLLCLFDS
+467 IDFRGYLLCLFDT

-490 REPFVIYMISV
+490 REPFVIYMMSV

-526 EDYHRAG
+526 EDYHKAG

-538 ELLDAFILCGTVNE
+538 ELLDAFILCGTVKE
-552 VAARAGAYHEAGMDV
+552 VAARATAYHNAGMDV

-572 ILQETAQIDA
+572 ILQETAQVDA
-582 VLDAAVAYASESA
+582 VLDAAVAYASTADTA
-595 TRATSPAA
+595 TVAAAGLNLHSPTGGRA
-603 VTSPPPLAGEGRVG
+603 G
-617 ARLGRRLA
+617 ASIGRRLA

-650 LGQGRMHWPLF
+650 LSQGRMHWPLF
-661 AAALLGA
+661 IAALLGA

-710 FVVAWSGFTLALLMG
+710 FVVAWSGFILALLMG
-725 IFLVLHRGWPIVLLG
+725 IVLLLQRGWPIVLLG

-770 MGPLMVVGSYF
+770 MGPLMVGGAYF
-781 AVTGAFDPNLLIV
+781 AVTGTFDPNVLIV

-831 EAAHWV
+831 QTAHWV
-837 YVMLV
+837 YVMLI

-866 FSLPLMAWILRDAER
+866 FSLPLVAWILRDAER

-903 FGVLLLVGLVAGS
+903 FGALLLVGLVAGS
-916 AVR
+916 AIR